1 LSWSDQYVLMLATH
15 SSGDKFI
22 IYDIKNQKFQTYD
35 GKYKRYVKDYTGAC
49 TTVYKNI
56 IAMRVEGVD
65 DNGYLCLVNADTME
79 ESDNPIAANIFDDIY
94 LENGILVVQDGS
106 DTNFYNPEGDLLFSV
121 QEDEEL
127 WEIGE
132 DSLVLS
138 KTDDSEEDTKKFYFV
153 NFNGTELFKDINDNG
168 SKRILDF

>member
-1 LSWSDQYVLMLATH
+1 M
-15 SSGDKFI
+15 
-22 IYDIKNQKFQTYD
+22 KNQKFQTYD

-49 TTVYKNI
+49 TTVYKNT
-56 IAMRVEGVD
+56 IAMRVEGAD
-65 DNGYLCLVNADTME
+65 DKGYLCLVNADTME

-106 DTNFYNPEGDLLFSV
+106 NTNFYNPEGDLLFSV

-153 NFNGTELFKDINDNG
+153 NFNGTELFKGINDNG